1 MGKLKGINAELK
13 KEILRKSAEVEVL
26 KEEVSRL
33 KVKVN
38 KLTVAY
44 QENLKSQ
51 EVVEKEN
58 KMLLSEIVYLRDRNK
73 SKLMSTH
80 KKAERDIKNSRMSN
94 NVLEVRSEQSEIL
107 DNSNQNEE
115 LEMYKLLIV
124 EMEKDM
130 NEAVAKLD

>member
-1 MGKLKGINAELK
+1 M
-13 KEILRKSAEVEVL
+13 
-26 KEEVSRL
+26 SRL

-130 NEAVAKLD
+130 NEAVAKLDEKNNIIEKQKAIIERL